1 VLLNRPAE
9 TLATGP
15 QGALQA
21 RQWVLEACDELG
33 RPELRDNAELAM
45 SEVVTNA
52 ILHGGPPV
60 TVRLRGTLIHP
71 RVEVRDGSPEPP
83 AFPGVEGGQDFL
95 DELPTFGRGLTIVA
109 NTSEAWGAELDGE
122 GKLVW
127 FVPTAAP
134 AEKPVAG
141 VLLGWEGDVDVPSF
155 SDVESMVVHLLH
167 VPAEALQVTLAHGAE
182 LRRELRLLAL
192 AHEGSY
198 PVASDLSSFFSFL
211 ARDFRGQ
218 LGGEALLH
226 ALQTGQSHIDL
237 DLKAPLDSEERFS
250 RLQELLDLADAF
262 CRNERLL
269 TLARSDEQVVFETWL
284 FGEFVRQ
291 GRGQDPVPWTNRDQP
306 SLSRAHP

>member
-1 VLLNRPAE
+1 MPLNRPAE
-9 TLATGP
+9 TLAPGP
-15 QGALQA
+15 RGAMQA
-21 RQWVLEACDELG
+21 RQWAVEACDELG

-60 TVRLRGTLIHP
+60 TVRLRGTASHP

-83 AFPGVEGGQDFL
+83 AFPRVEAGQDFL
-95 DELPTFGRGLTIVA
+95 DDLPTFGRGLAIVA
-109 NTSEAWGAELDGE
+109 NTSEAWGAELDGD

-127 FVPTAAP
+127 FVPTAA
-134 AEKPVAG
+134 AVDEPVAG
-141 VLLGWEGDVDVPSF
+141 VLLGWDDDFEGASF

-167 VPAEALQVTLAHGAE
+167 VPAHALQVTLAHGAE

-192 AHEGSY
+192 AHQDTY
-198 PVASDLSSFFSFL
+198 PVATDLSLFFAAL

-218 LGGEALLH
+218 LGGEALLQ
-226 ALQTGQSHIDL
+226 ALLTGQTHLDIDV
-237 DLKAPLDSEERFS
+237 KAPLDAEQRFG
-250 RLQELLDLADAF
+250 RLMELLELADAF

-269 TLARSDEQVVFETWL
+269 TLARSEKQVVFESWL

-291 GRGQDPVPWTNRDQP
+291 GRGEEPVPWSDGDQP